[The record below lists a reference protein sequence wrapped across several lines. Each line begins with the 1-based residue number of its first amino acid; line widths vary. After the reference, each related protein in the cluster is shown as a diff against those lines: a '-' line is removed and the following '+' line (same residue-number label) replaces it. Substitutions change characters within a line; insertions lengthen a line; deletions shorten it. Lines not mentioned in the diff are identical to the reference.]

1 MPCPSHPEPSAGRM
15 PLTAWHE
22 AHASCT
28 KDYTRKNGYI
38 EGWRRGRDYMLSGV
52 VSGEQCCCGGWH
64 GPYPFCKRRLWCGPH
79 RVTADHSTSE
89 LDVRALDARVHDVNT
104 HTLTSEVA
112 VVELAVGR
120 AACTHGIVKDDRSSA
135 IAGSKSR

>member
-28 KDYTRKNGYI
+28 KDYEEERIQGGVAAG
-38 EGWRRGRDYMLSGV
+38 EGTMLSG
-52 VSGEQCCCGGWH
+52 GTI
-64 GPYPFCKRRLWCGPH
+64 PFLQASTIWCGPH
-79 RVTADHSTSE
+79 RVAADHSTSE

-120 AACTHGIVKDDRSSA
+120 AACTHGIVKDDKSSA